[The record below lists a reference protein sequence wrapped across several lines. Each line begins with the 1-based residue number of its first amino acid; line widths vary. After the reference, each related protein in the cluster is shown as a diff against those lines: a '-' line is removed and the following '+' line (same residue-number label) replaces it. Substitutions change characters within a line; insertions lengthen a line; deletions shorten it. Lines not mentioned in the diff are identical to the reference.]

1 MKIIFENI
9 SFGLKKENEIYTTRG
24 FVLVPMPLST
34 YMFFSP
40 GNIHV
45 HASTWYYQLITPVIS
60 LSRNTWFC
68 CCTSVHAAYSQTSS
82 VGYGVLAR
90 HEQHMVYYL
99 HQLPND
105 SFIKKEIV
113 QFYLIKGPRLLLRE
127 KRERGPLPPL
137 VSLERPTTSRERHAA
152 TQLIRDVKF
161 DYSFPTTFFV

>member
-34 YMFFSP
+34 YMFFPETYTFMLLRDIINWSHPSSRYP
-40 GNIHV
+40 GTHG
-45 HASTWYYQLITPVIS
+45 
-60 LSRNTWFC
+60 FC